1 MSGRQR
7 VPQDAW
13 KRIIAASPEEGVQ
26 PLRNAKE
33 IDINLIH
40 TDPRQPRKYFD
51 EEAMNELIVSVEQ
64 RGILQPITVQR
75 RSEGGYFVV
84 TGERRLR
91 AARAANLKT
100 VPALV
105 VDLEETVLRLD
116 RVIENRQRKDLTDLE
131 FARAILEIRHD
142 LGASAP
148 SMSSNDL
155 DNYVGEKLG
164 LSGRTIRSFAA
175 LLNLDPAIEAMLGD
189 RLTEPRA
196 RGLSRVGY
204 DRELQMDLAHA
215 IQEHDLSGKQTLAV
229 AQLLKRN
236 LGMTVDEAV
245 DRVNRREPPA
255 RAEAVPPETAR
266 PVPVPG
272 VETALEDALDPND
285 PQRRYWLLT
294 TYLSR
299 AAAILDEPGADEEV
313 PLNRQQVSDLG
324 RLLEPLLR
332 LQQVLAPALEY
343 IERKRGEGDTG
354 YEGEPLPRKYTVM
367 LPYAAPPEREP
378 APRALH
384 SVKGTGADHVASDR
398 SAPGKAGV
406 PRLKP
411 VPKRPAVSDENA

>member
-40 TDPRQPRKYFD
+40 TDPRQPRKHFD
-51 EEAMNELIVSVEQ
+51 EEAMNELIASVKQ

-148 SMSSNDL
+148 SMSSNEL
-155 DNYVGEKLG
+155 DEYVGEKLG

-175 LLNLDPAIEAMLGD
+175 LLNLDPAIEVMLGD

-204 DRELQMDLAHA
+204 DRELQMDLARA
-215 IQEHDLSGKQTLAV
+215 IQEQDLSGKQTLAV

-245 DRVNRREPPA
+245 DRVNRREPPV
-255 RAEAVPPETAR
+255 RAEAAPSETVR
-266 PVPVPG
+266 PVPIPG

-324 RLLEPLLR
+324 RLLEPLQR

-367 LPYAAPPEREP
+367 LPYAAPPEPEP

-398 SAPGKAGV
+398 PAPGKAST

-411 VPKRPAVSDENA
+411 VPKRPAASDDHA

>member
-33 IDINLIH
+33 IDIELIH
-40 TDPRQPRKYFD
+40 TDPRQPRKHFD
-51 EEAMNELIVSVEQ
+51 EEAMNELIASVEQ

-75 RSEGGYFVV
+75 RPEGGYFVV

-91 AARAANLKT
+91 AARAAKKT
-100 VPALV
+100 KIPALV
-105 VDLEETVLRLD
+105 VELEETEMRLD

-131 FARAILEIRHD
+131 FARAILEIRKD

-148 SMSSNDL
+148 SMSSNEL
-155 DNYVGEKLG
+155 DEFVGERLG
-164 LSGRTIRSFAA
+164 LSGRTIRNFAA
-175 LLNLDPAIEAMLGD
+175 LLNLDPAIEDLLGD
-189 RLTEPRA
+189 KLTEPRA

-204 DRELQMDLAHA
+204 DRELQMDLARA
-215 IQEHDLSGKQTLAV
+215 IQEQDLSGKQTVAV

-245 DRVNRREPPA
+245 ERVNRHAAQVPSETTQPA
-255 RAEAVPPETAR
+255 AASPA
-266 PVPVPG
+266 PVPG
-272 VETALEDALDPND
+272 VETALEEALDPND

-313 PLNRQQVSDLG
+313 PLNRQQVSDLS

-332 LQQVLAPALEY
+332 LHQVLEPALEY
-343 IERKRGEGDTG
+343 IAHKRGEGDSG

-367 LPYAAPPEREP
+367 LPYAAPPEPES

-384 SVKGTGADHVASDR
+384 SVKGTGGDHAPLDR
-398 SAPGKAGV
+398 PAAGKAGA

-411 VPKRPAVSDENA
+411 VPKRHAVSDDHE